1 MDDSQL
7 LTRIDRGKRKRAIPN
22 TNKVTNIPFIQGP
35 REETIFSS
43 QSQNDEQEEDLNDS
57 KMLERLSSHEE
68 ITAGNFILDPADTA
82 KYSTNKPTAN
92 TSSGVP
98 VSSKVRKR
106 HKSWYKE
113 NTTSS
118 KD

>member
-1 MDDSQL
+1 MDDSL
-7 LTRIDRGKRKRAIPN
+7 LADKRKRDISTTRQA
-22 TNKVTNIPFIQGP
+22 TNIPFVQYP
-35 REETIFSS
+35 REETIITS
-43 QSQNDEQEEDLNDS
+43 QLQTDEQEEDLNDS
-57 KMLERLSSHEE
+57 DMLERLSSHDD
-68 ITAGNFILDPADTA
+68 TNVGNFILDPADTV
-82 KYSTNKPTAN
+82 KYSTNKPTTN
-92 TSSGVP
+92 ISGGVP